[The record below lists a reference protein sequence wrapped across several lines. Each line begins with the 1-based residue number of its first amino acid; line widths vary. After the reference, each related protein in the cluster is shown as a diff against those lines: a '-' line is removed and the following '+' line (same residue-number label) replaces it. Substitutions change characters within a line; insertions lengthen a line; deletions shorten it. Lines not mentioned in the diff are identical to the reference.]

1 MKKLLILTTALVLTL
16 TARAQ
21 TSTPMS
27 QYAGNQLI
35 FNPGF
40 AGAHDLFSAN
50 LSFRTLWVG
59 VPASPTLISFNMH
72 APFIDQRNALGFI
85 FQRETFGPQA
95 INLVNATY
103 AYNFRIGGQAFLNLG
118 MQVGLLNSVTDWSQV
133 THVTH
138 PEDHGYGAGQRWA
151 TNRFDMGLGAF
162 FQAPDFYAGLSVRH
176 LTAPRFDETRRG
188 GENGERYYSRI
199 RRQVF
204 LMGGY
209 NFILNNIFDIRPR
222 LKMRYKGGAPFA
234 VNIGA
239 DLVYL
244 DRFSFGMGFTTG
256 TPTFTLAATAKVW
269 DGIRVG
275 YAFDMNFRVIR
286 QFQRGS
292 HEIFLSYLMPVWN
305 RVNSPQVRQHF
316 R

>member
-1 MKKLLILTTALVLTL
+1 MKKIVFLIVLVVALG

-21 TSTPMS
+21 TTTPMS

-50 LSFRTLWVG
+50 LSWKTLWVG

-72 APFIDQRNALGFI
+72 APFIDRRNALGLI
-85 FQRETFGPQA
+85 FQRETFGPQSV
-95 INLVNATY
+95 NLVNVTY
-103 AYNFRIGGQAFLNLG
+103 AYNFRIGGQSFLNFG
-118 MQVGLLNSVTDWSQV
+118 MQVGLFNSVTDWSRV

-138 PEDHGYGAGQRWA
+138 PEDIAYGAGQRWA
-151 TNRFDMGLGAF
+151 TNRFDMGLGAY
-162 FQAPDFYAGLSVRH
+162 FQAPDFYVGLSVRH
-176 LTAPRFDETRRG
+176 LTAPRFDEVRAL
-188 GENGERYYSRI
+188 ENGERYYSRI
-199 RRQVF
+199 RRQAF
-204 LMGGY
+204 FMAGY
-209 NFILNNIFDIRPR
+209 NFMLNNIFDLRPR
-222 LKMRYKGGAPFA
+222 LKMRYKADAPFA
-234 VNIGA
+234 VNIGV
-239 DLVYL
+239 DFVYT

-256 TPTFTLAATAKVW
+256 TPTLTLAATAEIW
-269 DGIRVG
+269 EGIRIG

-292 HEIFLSYLMPVWN
+292 HEIFLTYFMPIWN
-305 RVNSPQVRQHF
+305 RINQPQARQHF